1 MNKIDLPKVYTAKE
15 AAEILRVSRE
25 TVQRY
30 LYTGQ
35 LKGAKVGKCWR
46 ITEAALN
53 DLLERGTEPNYLR
66 KLPHPGSP
74 VGKKRKQTQEE

>member
-74 VGKKRKQTQEE
+74 IGKKRKQTPEE

>member
-1 MNKIDLPKVYTAKE
+1 MNKIELPKVYTANE

-74 VGKKRKQTQEE
+74 IGKKRKQTPEE

>member
-1 MNKIDLPKVYTAKE
+1 VNKIDLPKVYTAKE

-74 VGKKRKQTQEE
+74 IGKKRKQTPEE

>member
-1 MNKIDLPKVYTAKE
+1 MNKIELPKVYTAKE

-74 VGKKRKQTQEE
+74 IGKKRKQTTEE

>member
-1 MNKIDLPKVYTAKE
+1 MNKIELPKVYTAKE

-74 VGKKRKQTQEE
+74 IGKKRKQTPEE

>member
-1 MNKIDLPKVYTAKE
+1 MNKIELPKVYTAKE

-53 DLLERGTEPNYLR
+53 DLLERGTEPNYLS

-74 VGKKRKQTQEE
+74 IGKKRKQTPEE

>member
-1 MNKIDLPKVYTAKE
+1 VNKIELPKVYTAKE

-74 VGKKRKQTQEE
+74 IGKKRKQTPEE

>member
-74 VGKKRKQTQEE
+74 IGKKRTQTPEE

>member
-1 MNKIDLPKVYTAKE
+1 MNKIELPKVYTAKE

-74 VGKKRKQTQEE
+74 IGKKRKQTPEG

>member
-1 MNKIDLPKVYTAKE
+1 MNKIELPKVYTAKE

-74 VGKKRKQTQEE
+74 IGKKRKQKPEE